1 MGTAWRS
8 EAASWSSKSGT
19 RTRTVP
25 NLVLDLL
32 KYVFLA
38 VLYLFMWFV
47 VKAVLNEIRPQKR
60 RRRTARQPAPTPSRP
75 PPRRPKKAPRH
86 VAIVEGSA
94 LRGKTFELSDELV
107 IGRADRCHVVL
118 DDTYVSQMHAR
129 IFARNGAY
137 VLEDLGST
145 NGTYLNGRQLRGA
158 ERLKVAD
165 VIRIGDSEYR
175 YQE

>member
-1 MGTAWRS
+1 M
-8 EAASWSSKSGT
+8 
-19 RTRTVP
+19 P

-47 VKAVLNEIRPQKR
+47 VKAVLNEIRPQQR
-60 RRRTARQPAPTPSRP
+60 RRRAARQPAPTPSRP

-94 LRGKTFELSDELV
+94 LKGKTFELSEELV

-145 NGTYLNGRQLRGA
+145 NGTYLNRKRITSPAELQRGDQVKIGKTLMELR
-158 ERLKVAD
+158 K
-165 VIRIGDSEYR
+165 
-175 YQE
+175 

>member
-1 MGTAWRS
+1 
-8 EAASWSSKSGT
+8 
-19 RTRTVP
+19 VP

-47 VKAVLNEIRPQKR
+47 VKAVLNEIRPQQR

-86 VAIVEGSA
+86 VAIVEGGA
-94 LRGKTFELSDELV
+94 LKGKSFELSDELV

-129 IFARNGAY
+129 IFARNGSY

-145 NGTYLNGRQLRGA
+145 NGTYLNRRRITSPSELQRGDQVKIGKTLMELR
-158 ERLKVAD
+158 K
-165 VIRIGDSEYR
+165 
-175 YQE
+175 